1 MENEALFSFST
12 SEIKINK
19 FINKEYQWSDFN
31 NIVLK
36 DGLLTLDFVNNKIIQ
51 VEPDWTEPL
60 LFALYKDDDIDAYQD
75 IIGEDYP
82 KLEKEFNDFCRSQLK
97 LTDKTV

>member
-1 MENEALFSFST
+1 MENEALLSFSA

-36 DGLLTLDFVNNKIIQ
+36 DGLLTLDFANNKIIQ

-60 LFALYKDDDIDAYQD
+60 LFAIDKDDDIDAYQD

-82 KLEKEFNDFCRSQLK
+82 KLEKEFNDFCRSHLQLA
-97 LTDKTV
+97 DKIV